1 MALPN
6 GAGGYQVG
14 DGNINEAVLFVQGAP
29 TAVAAAATMTSAQ
42 LANGLF
48 VFNGAAGNL
57 TLPTVALVE
66 ADISSA
72 QKVDA
77 AFDFII
83 VNADASGS
91 DAVTLAAGTGWTLVG
106 TAAVSARAGAA
117 GSPRRSEPRTAA
129 MPLVVSEP
137 RDEGAA
143 TAANSGGGDAASTGS
158 AGVTR
163 STCVGAGAGADAWA
177 GCTFCCC
184 GCG

>member
-14 DGNINEAVLFVQGAP
+14 DGNISEATLFVQGAP
-29 TAVAAAATMTSAQ
+29 TAVAAAATMTTAQ
-42 LANGLF
+42 LSNGLF

-77 AFDFII
+77 AFDFIVI
-83 VNADASGS
+83 NADASGS

-106 TAAVSARAGAA
+106 TAAVAAGA
-117 GSPRRSEPRTAA
+117 
-129 MPLVVSEP
+129 
-137 RDEGAA
+137 
-143 TAANSGGGDAASTGS
+143 S
-158 AGVTR
+158 AQFRARKT
-163 STCVGAGAGADAWA
+163 GAGTWTAYRIA
-177 GCTFCCC
+177 
-184 GCG
+184 